1 MTNLPSSEGAYEL
14 GTIETSIS
22 LKEALSPAGIGRLSS
37 FGGVILSACLF
48 GHNYEHLHL
57 QGSDERPDDL
67 INGDFWKR
75 HRKMDND
82 LSNTF
87 MFLPDHLR
95 LPSGIRDLNV
105 VFLHMN
111 IHASTICLH
120 QAAVATAEKNRLDRS
135 FIKRCQTRCLMAA
148 EEIASTMRLITHMD
162 ATYMNS
168 WMGFCLYVAS
178 GVFIQDLVNDTERVE
193 SRNSL
198 EFLLAAMNAIG
209 SKVSQVFKVSVLVM
223 SFHPLE
229 NP

>member
-1 MTNLPSSEGAYEL
+1 MTNLPSSEEAYEL
-14 GTIETSIS
+14 GITENSIS
-22 LKEALSPAGIGRLSS
+22 LKEALSPAGAARLSP

-48 GHNYEHLHL
+48 GHNFEHIH
-57 QGSDERPDDL
+57 GKGPNEHPEDL

-75 HRKMDND
+75 HRKMDNI

-95 LPSGIRDLNV
+95 LPGGIRDLNV

-120 QAAVATAEKNRLDRS
+120 QTAVAAAEKHGIERGFISKCETRS
-135 FIKRCQTRCLMAA
+135 LMAA

-178 GVFIQDLVNDTERVE
+178 GVFIHDLMKGTERVE

-198 EFLLAAMNAIG
+198 EFLLAAMRAIG
-209 SKVSQVFKVSVLVM
+209 SKVS
-223 SFHPLE
+223 
-229 NP
+229 